1 MWWRRRE
8 GPEWLL
14 WRSQGPRPA
23 RRTDTCVRPGAS
35 SPGQGTLSPWQ
46 EGDPGPGRALEGGT
60 PHTGGASWALA
71 RPHPLPQ
78 GAQLTSPGPHPA
90 SWMSFVCVC
99 LIPCFTPVPCPPLGK
114 TEAPRGRMEPAAQR
128 SPTPGQGRC
137 PGAPPTPSHHESRV
151 QGAAGAGPPVFNSSP
166 LNPRSPS
173 GPWAGA
179 ALTCP
184 EWPPS
189 LETKLTLNRLTGL
202 RRPSQNT
209 RAES

>member
-1 MWWRRRE
+1 M
-8 GPEWLL
+8 
-14 WRSQGPRPA
+14 A
-23 RRTDTCVRPGAS
+23 AVAFPGAS
-35 SPGQGTLSPWQ
+35 TCEAGRHMREAWSQLPRPGSTQPPAGRRPRPGTCTGGWNPPHRWGLLGTRPPPPPPSRSPAHKP
-46 EGDPGPGRALEGGT
+46 RAL
-60 PHTGGASWALA
+60 
-71 RPHPLPQ
+71 HP
-78 GAQLTSPGPHPA
+78 T
-90 SWMSFVCVC
+90 SWMSFMCVC

-114 TEAPRGRMEPAAQR
+114 TGAPRGRMEPAAQR

-151 QGAAGAGPPVFNSSP
+151 QGAAGAGPPVFTSSP

-202 RRPSQNT
+202 GRPSQNT